1 MVSNQQVSNQIIQI
15 LAFENER
22 SINICLCL
30 MHPTGLCH
38 VLDGALTERHGVI
51 SNPDKPAEY
60 YANNE

>member
-1 MVSNQQVSNQIIQI
+1 
-15 LAFENER
+15 
-22 SINICLCL
+22 

-38 VLDGALTERHGVI
+38 VLDGALTERQGVI